1 MVVGLIGACGVFW
14 DRDVY
19 DWSRMSQRRLLGR
32 RGLTKNT
39 IQIADFSG
47 ARGIYVL
54 YNEVG
59 VYYVGLTAG
68 DTAGLSARLS
78 AHTTDRHAGNWTRFS
93 WFSFDSPSVEDR
105 VDDDGVLELD
115 YWTGYENLKPKTA
128 IEESEAMLIA
138 ALKPQGNE
146 KKMRFK
152 DAEEWTQVAINKPE
166 VRTFDEFRARLLDDG

>member
-59 VYYVGLTAG
+59 V
-68 DTAGLSARLS
+68 
-78 AHTTDRHAGNWTRFS
+78 
-93 WFSFDSPSVEDR
+93 
-105 VDDDGVLELD
+105 
-115 YWTGYENLKPKTA
+115 
-128 IEESEAMLIA
+128 
-138 ALKPQGNE
+138 
-146 KKMRFK
+146 
-152 DAEEWTQVAINKPE
+152 
-166 VRTFDEFRARLLDDG
+166 